1 MAYKIGLKNQNVLF
15 PPNTDDYISK
25 NDPVRV
31 YDAFV
36 DTLDL
41 KELGIEYIIKPGAPE
56 YFPKTMLK
64 LALYGPSYG
73 IFSSRKLERATHHN
87 LSFIWLM
94 NNLKPDYRTIARF
107 RLKNAKAIKKI
118 LKQCVRL
125 CIEMDLIEGNTL
137 FIDGSK
143 FRANAGIG
151 KTRTKE
157 SLEKELKKIDE
168 RIDQLVDEGT
178 KIDEQEEPESSHVQ
192 IKEEIRNNQDL
203 AQCVKDHMKKL
214 ELSGKQNI
222 NITDPDSVKAK
233 NRQGT
238 HSCHNVQ
245 VATDEKHGL
254 IVSSEVI
261 SQNNDL
267 GQLSEQVEKAAE
279 NLGKKPENVCADAGY
294 FDSDDLVKIDK
305 DIIVVVPSAKQTKE
319 ERSKELKDPF
329 DKDNFKYDKEHDEYT
344 CPEGKLLK
352 YKGRDNKEGT
362 KFAYQARAKDCHQCK
377 HYKKCTRSKKG
388 RIIKRLLNEETKL
401 KQEAIYK
408 SEYGQNIYKH
418 RKEKAEL
425 PFGHMK
431 RNLKAGQF
439 LLRGNKNVNAE
450 ASILATCFNIV
461 RMMTIIGIPELI
473 LSLKTA

>member
-1 MAYKIGLKNQNVLF
+1 MAYIIGEKNQNVLF
-15 PPNTDDYISK
+15 PPIIDDHISK

-36 DTLDL
+36 DDLDL
-41 KELGIEYIIKPGAPE
+41 KELGIEYTLKPGAPE

-168 RIDQLVDEGT
+168 KIDQLIDECT
-178 KIDEQEEPESSHVQ
+178 KIDKQEESERSHVQ
-192 IKEEIRNNQDL
+192 VKEEIKNKQDL
-203 AQCVKDHMKKL
+203 AQSVKDLMKKL
-214 ELSGKQNI
+214 ESSDKKNI
-222 NITDPDSVKAK
+222 NMTDPDSVKAK
-233 NRQGT
+233 TRQGI

-245 VATDEKHGL
+245 VATDKKHGL
-254 IVSSEVI
+254 IVSAEAV

-267 GQLSEQVEKAAE
+267 GQLSNQIE
-279 NLGKKPENVCADAGY
+279 NAIENFGKKPENVCTDAGY
-294 FDSDDLVKIDK
+294 FDSDDFTKIDK
-305 DIIVVVPSAKQTKE
+305 DITVVVPSVKQTKE
-319 ERSKELKDPF
+319 ERSSEPKNPF
-329 DKDNFKYDKEHDEYT
+329 DKDNFKYDKE
-344 CPEGKLLK
+344 
-352 YKGRDNKEGT
+352 
-362 KFAYQARAKDCHQCK
+362 
-377 HYKKCTRSKKG
+377 
-388 RIIKRLLNEETKL
+388 
-401 KQEAIYK
+401 
-408 SEYGQNIYKH
+408 QN
-418 RKEKAEL
+418 
-425 PFGHMK
+425 
-431 RNLKAGQF
+431 
-439 LLRGNKNVNAE
+439 
-450 ASILATCFNIV
+450 
-461 RMMTIIGIPELI
+461 GIH
-473 LSLKTA
+473 